1 MAAFVRAGTGI
12 GTPAPSLELPAAGGE
27 RRSLA
32 EFRGRP
38 VIVSFLG
45 PANCQFCR
53 GHVLKM
59 VSAKDR
65 IQRAG
70 VEVIFVAYH
79 DPELMMSKM
88 LRDLDLK
95 FVLLLDRAREA
106 YAKWG
111 LETGTLKNLLKP
123 GLVWAIAKVIA
134 SRQPSLGSAPPHHNQ
149 LGGDFV
155 VDPRGNLV
163 FVNRMRSVYDRADID
178 DMLEAVKSAR

>member
-1 MAAFVRAGTGI
+1 MAASAGTGKDV
-12 GTPAPSLELPAAGGE
+12 GAPAPSLELPAAGGE

-38 VIVSFLG
+38 VIISFLG

-70 VEVIFVAYH
+70 AEVIFVAYH

-88 LRDLDLK
+88 LHDLDLR
-95 FVLLLDRAREA
+95 FVLMLDQAREA
-106 YAKWG
+106 YAQWG
-111 LETGTLKNLLKP
+111 LGTGTLKTLLSP
-123 GLVWAIAKVIA
+123 GALWAIFKLIL
-134 SRQPSLGSAPPHHNQ
+134 RREPSLGPAPPHHRQ

-155 VDPRGNLV
+155 VDSRGNLV
-163 FVNRMRSVYDRADID
+163 FVNRMRSIYDRADID
-178 DMLEAVKSAR
+178 DMLAAVRSAR

>member
-1 MAAFVRAGTGI
+1 MAAFVRSGTGI
-12 GTPAPSLELPAAGGE
+12 GTVAPSLELPAASGE

-38 VIVSFLG
+38 VLISFLG

-65 IQRAG
+65 IQRVGA
-70 VEVIFVAYH
+70 EVIFVAYH

-95 FVLLLDRAREA
+95 FVLLLDGAREA
-106 YAKWG
+106 YAQWG
-111 LETGTLKNLLKP
+111 LQTGSLKNILRP
-123 GLVWAIAKVIA
+123 GLAWAVLKLVLKR
-134 SRQPSLGSAPPHHNQ
+134 SPSLGTAPPHHNQ

-155 VDPRGNLV
+155 VDRSGKLV
-163 FVNRMRSVYDRADID
+163 FVNRMKSVYDRADID
-178 DMLEAVKSAR
+178 EMLAAVRAAT